1 MTGKAVVL
9 FTHQSEH
16 WLAPLLKPGFRHC
29 FIAIRDDKGP
39 WILID
44 PAMGVPR
51 VSVIGLED
59 FDVAEFYR
67 GMHMTAVEVDR
78 PCEPPRW
85 PLTLTNCVGMV
96 KAVLGLR
103 APLVLTPYALY
114 RRLTQ

>member
-1 MTGKAVVL
+1 MFDWAL
-9 FTHQSEH
+9 HPQ
-16 WLAPLLKPGFRHC
+16 FRHC
-29 FIAIRDDKGP
+29 FVVVRDDKGP
-39 WILID
+39 WILIN
-44 PAMGVPR
+44 PEGGVPR
-51 VSVIGLED
+51 TSVLGLED
-59 FDVAEFYR
+59 FDVVGFYR
-67 GMHMTAVEVDR
+67 GMGLTAIEVER